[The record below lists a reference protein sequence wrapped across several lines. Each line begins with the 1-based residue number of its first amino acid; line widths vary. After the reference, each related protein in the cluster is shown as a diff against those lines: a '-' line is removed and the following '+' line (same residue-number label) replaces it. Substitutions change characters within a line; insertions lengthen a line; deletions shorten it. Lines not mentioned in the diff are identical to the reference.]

1 MTEPYF
7 NPPDV
12 DLLNERMPS
21 FVFVCRIAADDCKA
35 VYLAKQK
42 SLDRKV
48 AVKIYSPELSRSRE
62 FRESFAASTKVMAK
76 LKHPNLIGV
85 YDSGVDEDML
95 YSVSEFVAGKPLWS
109 SSKGEPVH
117 IKYVQTLI
125 EGICS
130 GMCYAHKHGVFHG
143 ALGMKNILIDESRL
157 PKIGGFSQAC
167 GDTLKLD
174 ASALRFRAPEMAGD
188 GAKPTAQSDIYSV
201 GVILR
206 EMAVGQ
212 SESIDALAELGDSG
226 PALKKL
232 VLKATSDDPAKRHC
246 SLEEFHEQLLE
257 AFDEGVAKKPTGVN
271 LNTAFVKSKPVAAA
285 GLPKSRGIV
294 GTKLA
299 AAPGK
304 RGSAAHFTKPPKPA
318 APVKPPSSVKL
329 WVHLIIIILLLW
341 AIRVVWD
348 IRSERKANNHAME
361 NQQSQPDELHA
372 LRPGR
377 PRDDRAYQ
385 RPLPPDRNDAADDFP
400 HDPDPVIARP
410 RKDPAKELARL
421 KLALKRG
428 SRSEMPDGTVEFG
441 NHLFYYVDI
450 PMTWRDA
457 FWFALEHG
465 GYLAVPDAK
474 ARAIW
479 MRERLAPDP
488 DSNFWLGAA
497 KSGPYS
503 WTLADGRPWRPRDP
517 SISLGEYVAVGS
529 EGQLV
534 SQEGQ
539 ARRDF
544 IIQWSKDGS
553 NPGSLKSLLEIT
565 KQSTQG
571 PSPIYPPGTIAF
583 GVRRYFYVPIS
594 TDWKQAVLS
603 ARSSGGHLAV
613 VGSIAE
619 KFNIDKMTKSVS
631 AEDGIWLG
639 GFHLAG
645 KGWRWTTGERWH
657 SSEWPQDKTAQS
669 SDGALLMSPG
679 GPWLEKPRD
688 GKASGYLIEWSDDH
702 KNAP

>member
-1 MTEPYF
+1 MSETYF
-7 NPPDV
+7 SPPEV
-12 DLLNERMPS
+12 DLLNERMPA
-21 FVFVCRIAADDCKA
+21 FVFVCRIATDDCKA

-48 AVKIYSPELSRSRE
+48 AVKIYSPNLSRSRE
-62 FRESFAASTKVMAK
+62 FRESFAASAKVMAK
-76 LKHPNLIGV
+76 LKHPNLIRV
-85 YDSGVDEDML
+85 YDTGVDEDML
-95 YSVSEFVAGKPLWS
+95 YSVSEFVAGKPLWN
-109 SSKGEPVH
+109 SSKGEPLH
-117 IKYVQTLI
+117 IKYVQTLT
-125 EGICS
+125 EGMCA
-130 GMCYAHKHGVFHG
+130 GMCYAHEHGVFHG
-143 ALGMKNILIDESRL
+143 ALSLKNILIDESRL
-157 PKIGGFSQAC
+157 PKIGGFGQAR
-167 GDTLKLD
+167 GGAVKLD
-174 ASALRFRAPEMAGD
+174 SDALRFRAPEMAGD
-188 GAKPTAQSDIYSV
+188 EAKPTAQSDIYSL
-201 GVILR
+201 GVILQ

-212 SESIDALAELGDSG
+212 TESIDALAELGDSG

-232 VLKATSDDPAKRHC
+232 VQKATSDDPSKRHRT
-246 SLEEFHEQLLE
+246 LKEFHDQLLD
-257 AFDEGVAKKPTGVN
+257 AFDQGAAKKLSGVN
-271 LNTAFVKSKPVAAA
+271 LNTAAGKMKPAAA
-285 GLPKSRGIV
+285 TGIAKSRGIA

-304 RGSAAHFTKPPKPA
+304 RGSAAHFTKPPKPV

-329 WVHLIIIILLLW
+329 WVHLIIIIALLW

-348 IRSERKANNHAME
+348 IRSERKASNHAME
-361 NQQSQPDELHA
+361 NRQPHSDELHA
-372 LRPGR
+372 LRPER
-377 PRDDRAYQ
+377 PPDDRAYQ
-385 RPLPPDRNDAADDFP
+385 RPLSADRNDVADDFP
-400 HDPDPVIARP
+400 HDPDPVVARP
-410 RKDPAKELARL
+410 RKDPARELARL
-421 KLALKRG
+421 KLALKQG
-428 SRSEMPDGTVEFG
+428 SRSEMPDGTVELG

-450 PMTWRDA
+450 PMTWHDA

-474 ARAIW
+474 ATAMW

-534 SQEGQ
+534 SQIGQ
-539 ARRDF
+539 VQRDF

-553 NPGSLKSLLEIT
+553 NPGSLESLLEIT

-571 PSPIYPPGTIAF
+571 PTSIYPPGTIAF
-583 GVRRYFYVPIS
+583 GVRRYFYVPVK

-619 KFNIDKMTKSVS
+619 KFNIDKMTKSIR

-657 SSEWPQDKTAQS
+657 SSEWPQDKAAQS
-669 SDGALLMSPG
+669 LDGALLMSPG
-679 GPWLEKPRD
+679 GLWAEKPRD
-688 GKASGYLIEWSDDH
+688 EKASGCLIEWSDDH

>member
-1 MTEPYF
+1 MSETYF
-7 NPPDV
+7 NPPEV
-12 DLLNERMPS
+12 DHLNERLPA
-21 FVFVCRIAADDCKA
+21 FVFVCRIATDDCKA

-48 AVKIYSPELSRSRE
+48 AVKIYSPELSRSQD
-62 FRESFAASTKVMAK
+62 FRESFAASAKVMAK
-76 LKHPNLIGV
+76 LKHPNLIRV
-85 YDSGVDEDML
+85 YDAGVDEDML
-95 YSVSEFVAGKPLWS
+95 YSVSEFVAGKPLWN
-109 SSKGEPVH
+109 SSKGEPLH
-117 IKYVQTLI
+117 IKYVQTLT
-125 EGICS
+125 EGICA
-130 GMCYAHKHGVFHG
+130 GMCYAHEHGVCHG
-143 ALGMKNILIDESRL
+143 ALSLKNILIDESRL

-167 GDTLKLD
+167 GGAVKLD
-174 ASALRFRAPEMAGD
+174 AGTLRFRAPEMAED

-201 GVILR
+201 GVIVR
-206 EMAVGQ
+206 EMAAGQ
-212 SESIDALAELGDSG
+212 TESIDALAELGDSG

-232 VLKATSDDPAKRHC
+232 VQKATSHDPSKRHHT
-246 SLEEFHEQLLE
+246 LKEFHEQLLD
-257 AFDEGVAKKPTGVN
+257 AFDQGAAKKPAGVN
-271 LNTAFVKSKPVAAA
+271 LNIAAANSKPAGAA
-285 GLPKSRGIV
+285 GLSKGHGIA

-299 AAPGK
+299 AATGK
-304 RGSAAHFTKPPKPA
+304 RGAAANFTKPPKPVV
-318 APVKPPSSVKL
+318 PVKPSSSLKL
-329 WVHLIIIILLLW
+329 WVHLVIIILLLW
-341 AIRVVWD
+341 AIRVVWGIHSD
-348 IRSERKANNHAME
+348 KRARNNASE
-361 NQQSQPDELHA
+361 NQLSQPQEMDLV
-372 LRPGR
+372 RPMQ

-385 RPLPPDRNDAADDFP
+385 QPLPPDRNDAADDFP
-400 HDPDPVIARP
+400 HDPDPVVARP
-410 RKDPAKELARL
+410 KKDPLSELARL

-428 SRSEMPDGTVEFG
+428 SRSEMPDGTVELG
-441 NHLFYYVDI
+441 NHLFYYVGM
-450 PMTWRDA
+450 PMTWHDA

-474 ARAIW
+474 ATATW
-479 MRERLAPDP
+479 MRERLAPDA
-488 DSNFWLGAA
+488 DSNFWVGAA
-497 KSGPYS
+497 RSGPYS

-517 SISLGEYVAVGS
+517 SMSLGEYVAVGS

-539 ARRDF
+539 LQRDF

-553 NPGSLKSLLEIT
+553 NPGSLESLLEIT

-571 PSPIYPPGTIAF
+571 PSPIYPPGTMAF
-583 GVRRYFYVPIS
+583 GVRRYFYVPIT

-657 SSEWPQDKTAQS
+657 SSEWPQDKAAQS

-679 GPWLEKPRD
+679 GLWAEKPRD
-688 GKASGYLIEWSDDH
+688 EKASGYLIEWSDDH